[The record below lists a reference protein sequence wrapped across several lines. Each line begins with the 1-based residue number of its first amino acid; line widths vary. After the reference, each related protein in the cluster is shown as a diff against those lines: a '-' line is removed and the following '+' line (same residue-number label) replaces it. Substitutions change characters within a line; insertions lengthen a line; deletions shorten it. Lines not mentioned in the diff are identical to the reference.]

1 MKFIR
6 TTSLVLFFIACSSKK
21 EQTNSGASDQ
31 PDAREINKTLIKRV
45 YADLVNK
52 RNYPLIDSFYASN
65 IIDHN
70 AFENQQQG
78 REGFKKAVT
87 EFFDMFSVL
96 DVTMQDI
103 IAEEDLVATRE
114 TWKVT
119 VASDKKALNG
129 ETIHFFKIK
138 DGLITDE
145 WSKGWEWLG
154 APVVLQS
161 DTVQVH

>member
-1 MKFIR
+1 
-6 TTSLVLFFIACSSKK
+6 
-21 EQTNSGASDQ
+21 
-31 PDAREINKTLIKRV
+31 
-45 YADLVNK
+45 
-52 RNYPLIDSFYASN
+52 
-65 IIDHN
+65 
-70 AFENQQQG
+70 
-78 REGFKKAVT
+78 
-87 EFFDMFSVL
+87 
-96 DVTMQDI
+96 
-103 IAEEDLVATRE
+103 
-114 TWKVT
+114 

>member
-1 MKFIR
+1 
-6 TTSLVLFFIACSSKK
+6 
-21 EQTNSGASDQ
+21 
-31 PDAREINKTLIKRV
+31 
-45 YADLVNK
+45 
-52 RNYPLIDSFYASN
+52 
-65 IIDHN
+65 
-70 AFENQQQG
+70 
-78 REGFKKAVT
+78 
-87 EFFDMFSVL
+87 VL